1 LWGLR
6 APQKGNMKDRN
17 INLKINNIT
26 SKQWANLLIE
36 LNLVANAWKPYGPK
50 IKIKANNFERIIK
63 WGRRTHDDTKKNRK
77 SGKKL
82 ESNEEFEI

>member
-1 LWGLR
+1 
-6 APQKGNMKDRN
+6 MKDRSIN
-17 INLKINNIT
+17 IKVTNIT
-26 SKQWANLLIE
+26 PKQWANLLIE
-36 LNLVANAWKPYGPK
+36 FNLITDSWKPYGPK

-63 WGRRTHDDTKKNRK
+63 WGRRTHDDTKKNRR

>member
-1 LWGLR
+1 
-6 APQKGNMKDRN
+6 MKDRSIN
-17 INLKINNIT
+17 IKVTNIT
-26 SKQWANLLIE
+26 PKQWANLLIE
-36 LNLVANAWKPYGPK
+36 FNLITDSWKPYGPK

-82 ESNEEFEI
+82 EANEEFEI

>member
-1 LWGLR
+1 
-6 APQKGNMKDRN
+6 MKERCIN
-17 INLKINNIT
+17 IKVTNIT
-26 SKQWANLLIE
+26 PKQWANLLIE
-36 LNLVANAWKPYGPK
+36 FNLITDSWKPYGPK

>member
-1 LWGLR
+1 
-6 APQKGNMKDRN
+6 MKDRSIN
-17 INLKINNIT
+17 IKVTNIT
-26 SKQWANLLIE
+26 PKQWANLLIE
-36 LNLVANAWKPYGPK
+36 FNLITDSWKPYGPK

-63 WGRRTHDDTKKNRK
+63 WGRRTHDDTKKTRK